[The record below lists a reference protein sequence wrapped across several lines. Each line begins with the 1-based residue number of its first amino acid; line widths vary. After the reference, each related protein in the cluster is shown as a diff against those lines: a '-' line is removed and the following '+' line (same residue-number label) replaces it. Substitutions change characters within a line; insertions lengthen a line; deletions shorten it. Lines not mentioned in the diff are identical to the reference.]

1 MKASM
6 RRMSSTDEKR
16 LFGECNPWG
25 STRLDGANCLFRAEN
40 ALSHLL
46 GGFFR

>member
-16 LFGECNPWG
+16 LLGEWNPWG
-25 STRLDGANCLFRAEN
+25 STRLDGGTCLFRAGN

-46 GGFFR
+46 GDF